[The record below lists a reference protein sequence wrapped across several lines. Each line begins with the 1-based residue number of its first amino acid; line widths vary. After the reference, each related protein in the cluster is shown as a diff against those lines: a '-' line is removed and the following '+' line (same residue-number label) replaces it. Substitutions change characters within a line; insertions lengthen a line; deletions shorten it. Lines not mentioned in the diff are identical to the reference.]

1 MLLQLI
7 GTELAKYLTKEHID
21 EDLYYRIVRKLNA
34 NEISSVHRDIYFHNI
49 LDDWT
54 PSSSVFNLKL
64 WIPLFQKNDECL
76 GVIPGSH
83 EDNEFKDVK
92 YIFENKKKI
101 GFKCDFTCNDLTPVT
116 IKYGQG
122 LLFPSTL
129 LHGSLPVDKLK
140 SLRISAELTLGYT
153 IK

>member
-1 MLLQLI
+1 MSKVKLAITGCLGRMGQQLI
-7 GTELAKYLTKEHID
+7 KSANKDKSIKLVALTENRTID
-21 EDLYYRIVRKLNA
+21 KKQVRIFTSKILDLLSESIKRPSHLVNEDLYYRIVRKLNA

-83 EDNEFKDVK
+83 EDKEFNDVK
-92 YIFENKKKI
+92 YIFENQKK
-101 GFKCDFTCNDLTPVT
+101 NRV
-116 IKYGQG
+116 
-122 LLFPSTL
+122 
-129 LHGSLPVDKLK
+129 
-140 SLRISAELTLGYT
+140 
-153 IK
+153 